1 MPMSPRLLRPRA
13 APSTGFDPRAIS
25 GNNLWLDFSDTASR
39 TLDGNGL
46 ISQLNDKSGNGFHV
60 SQSTAANRPST
71 GTLNGRQCGD
81 WGTSTSS
88 KELNY
93 TAGANTSNWQ
103 EIAAVGVWDAGGT
116 AWTSNTIAAGFITA
130 GGNGTGGSIGL
141 IGEVTAGTANW
152 YIAQKWWTGLQ
163 LNGTETVIAFP
174 TINSPFIAQ
183 PYSSSAIGV
192 NGIKIGIDRGFS
204 GRGWRG
210 RIGEVIAYNRQLTA
224 TERAAV
230 RTYLQTKWGAT

>member
-1 MPMSPRLLRPRA
+1 MSPRLLRPRSA
-13 APSTGFDPRAIS
+13 AAGGFDPRSIS
-25 GNNLWLDFSDTASR
+25 GNNLWLDFSDTASL

-103 EIAAVGVWDAGGT
+103 DIAIVAVWDAGGT
-116 AWTSNTIAAGFITA
+116 GWTNDTVAAGLITS
-130 GGNGTGGSIGL
+130 GGGTGIGICL
-141 IGEVTAGTANW
+141 IGDTVAGNTNW
-152 YIAQKWWTGLQ
+152 YVSFKWWTGL
-163 LNGTETVIAFP
+163 LMNGTESTLAFQ
-174 TINSPFIAQ
+174 TIKSPFIAQ
-183 PYSSSAIGV
+183 PYSSSVVGV
-192 NGIKIGIDRGFS
+192 NGIKIGMDRTIA

-210 RIGEVIAYNRQLTA
+210 RIGEVIAYSRQLTT
-224 TERAAV
+224 TERATV
-230 RTYLQTKWGAT
+230 RQYLQTKWGV